1 MRLAISVLCMLVGV
15 LILFYPGLKNFYHN
29 QQQESLMVNWEQTV
43 YSRTEEADIL
53 PELSLESIRE
63 LEKTFASAD
72 HIEETT
78 TTQPI
83 VAEPNEEKKPKA
95 PSGPEVLGI
104 IEIAKIKAK
113 MPVIK
118 GTSEKVLDMGAGYL
132 EGTAYPGQVGNSAI
146 AAHRSRTYGR
156 MFNRLGEVEEGDKIT
171 IKTDKG
177 TYQYE
182 VFDTFLVKPNDLSVL
197 QKQGE
202 NKILTLITCHPIDNP
217 THRLIV
223 QAILK

>member
-1 MRLAISVLCMLVGV
+1 MLVGV
-15 LILFYPGLKNFYHN
+15 FIFFYPGLKSFYQD
-29 QQQESLMVNWEQTV
+29 QQQESIIENWEQTV
-43 YSRTEEADIL
+43 YSRTEETDIL

-63 LEKTFASAD
+63 LENTFANSN

-78 TTQPI
+78 TSPPI
-83 VAEPNEEKKPKA
+83 VVETIEEKKPVA
-95 PSGPEVLGI
+95 PAGPEVLGI
-104 IEIAKIKAK
+104 IEIAKIKAR

-156 MFNRLGEVEEGDKIT
+156 MFNRLGEVEKGDKIT

-197 QKQGE
+197 QKQGDS
-202 NKILTLITCHPIDNP
+202 KILTLITCHPTNNP

>member
-1 MRLAISVLCMLVGV
+1 MLVGV
-15 LILFYPGLKNFYHN
+15 FIFFYPGLKGFYHD
-29 QQQESLMVNWEQTV
+29 QQQESLIENWEQTV

-63 LEKTFASAD
+63 LERTFAVVDQTEA
-72 HIEETT
+72 TT

-83 VAEPNEEKKPKA
+83 PVETIEGQKQAA
-95 PSGPEVLGI
+95 SAGPEVLGI

-113 MPVIK
+113 LPVIK
-118 GTSEKVLDMGAGYL
+118 GTTEKVLDMGAGYL
-132 EGTAYPGQVGNSAI
+132 EGTAYPGKVGNTAI

-156 MFNRLGEVEEGDKIT
+156 MFNRLGEVEKGDRIT
-171 IKTDKG
+171 IKTDQG

-197 QKQGE
+197 QKKGDK
-202 NKILTLITCHPIDNP
+202 KILTLITCHPSNNP

>member
-1 MRLAISVLCMLVGV
+1 MLVGV
-15 LILFYPGLKNFYHN
+15 FIFFYPGLKGFYHD
-29 QQQESLMVNWEQTV
+29 QQQENLIENWEQTV

-63 LEKTFASAD
+63 LEKSFASLN
-72 HIEETT
+72 HTVESTP
-78 TTQPI
+78 TQP
-83 VAEPNEEKKPKA
+83 VVDKPTEAEKPA
-95 PSGPEVLGI
+95 SPTDPEVLGI
-104 IEIAKIKAK
+104 IEIPKIKTK

-118 GTSEKVLDMGAGYL
+118 GTSEQVLDMGAGYL

-156 MFNRLGEVEEGDKIT
+156 MFNRLDEIKEGDKVT

-197 QKQGE
+197 QKKGDK
-202 NKILTLITCHPIDNP
+202 KILTLITCHPSNNP